1 MDTWDSRDG
10 DRTEEAVVDV
20 EGAAP
25 RRGLLDTIALASEL
39 ASELVRGLIG
49 GGVGVGLV
57 IFSGMVRKWPCG
69 FMLGRNLLLGCL
81 RTGSWEDEVL
91 DGRRLSM
98 GLDALSSEVTLGMDR
113 AVLGGSASSSSES
126 DESDSRLVVFGS
138 KSVKLWSVLLEALE
152 VRVCLL
158 DTLAA

>member
-1 MDTWDSRDG
+1 MDTCDSRDG
-10 DRTEEAVVDV
+10 DRTEEAVVVV

-25 RRGLLDTIALASEL
+25 GRGLLEAIALTSEL

-49 GGVGVGLV
+49 GGVAVVLV
-57 IFSGMVRKWPCG
+57 IFSGMARNCPWG
-69 FMLGRNLLLGCL
+69 FMLGRSLLLGCF
-81 RTGSWEDEVL
+81 RTRSCEEEVL
-91 DGRRLSM
+91 DGLRLSR
-98 GLDALSSEVTLGMDR
+98 GLEALSIEVTLGMDR

-126 DESDSRLVVFGS
+126 DERDSRLVVFGS
-138 KSVKLWSVLLEALE
+138 KSVKLWSVLFEALE

>member
-1 MDTWDSRDG
+1 MV
-10 DRTEEAVVDV
+10 EV

-25 RRGLLDTIALASEL
+25 GRELLDAIALASEL

-49 GGVGVGLV
+49 GGDVLVLV
-57 IFSGMVRKWPCG
+57 IFSGIARNWPWG
-69 FMLGRNLLLGCL
+69 FMLERNLLLGCL
-81 RTGSWEDEVL
+81 RTRSCEGEVL
-91 DGRRLSM
+91 DGLRLSP
-98 GLDALSSEVTLGMDR
+98 GIEALSSEVTLGMDR
-113 AVLGGSASSSSES
+113 AVLDGSASSSSES
-126 DESDSRLVVFGS
+126 DESDRRLVVFGS

>member
-25 RRGLLDTIALASEL
+25 GRGLLDAIALASEL

-49 GGVGVGLV
+49 GGVVVVLV
-57 IFSGMVRKWPCG
+57 MFSGMARNCPCG
-69 FMLGRNLLLGCL
+69 FTLGRNLLLGCF
-81 RTGSWEDEVL
+81 RTGSCEEEVL
-91 DGRRLSM
+91 DGLRPST
-98 GLDALSSEVTLGMDR
+98 GLEALSSEVTLGMDR

-126 DESDSRLVVFGS
+126 DERDSRLVVLGS

-158 DTLAA
+158 ETLAA